1 VPFPPPKKMTDEE
14 FSALVEAA
22 YKTLPEDVRSLED
35 FPGISILD
43 EPPESILKTKGFP
56 PGTEMLGCFSGL
68 TRAKQSWSIV
78 EGSPRLIFVFKGPI
92 ERCSNGNLPE
102 EIKRV
107 VWHEVAHWLG
117 HTTEKEVRELG
128 L

>member
-1 VPFPPPKKMTDEE
+1 M
-14 FSALVEAA
+14 
-22 YKTLPEDVRSLED
+22 
-35 FPGISILD
+35 
-43 EPPESILKTKGFP
+43 
-56 PGTEMLGCFSGL
+56 
-68 TRAKQSWSIV
+68 

-92 ERCSNGNLPE
+92 ERCSRGNLPE

-117 HTTEKEVRELG
+117 HSSEEEVRALG

>member
-1 VPFPPPKKMTDEE
+1 MTDEE
-14 FSALVEAA
+14 FDALVRAA
-22 YKTLPEDVRSLED
+22 YNSLPEDVRGLED
-35 FPGISILD
+35 FPGITISD
-43 EPPESILKTKGFP
+43 EPPESVLKEKNFP

-68 TRAKQSWSIV
+68 TRAKQSWSVV

-92 ERCSNGNLPE
+92 ERCSKGNLRE

-117 HTTEKEVRELG
+117 HSTEEEVKKLG

>member
-1 VPFPPPKKMTDEE
+1 MTDEQ
-14 FSALVEAA
+14 FAALVESA
-22 YKTLPEDVRSLED
+22 YNSLPEDVKALKD

-43 EPPESILKTKGFP
+43 EPPESVLKDRP
-56 PGTEMLGCFSGL
+56 PGTETLGCFSGL
-68 TRAKQSWSIV
+68 TRAKASHLIL
-78 EGSPRLIFVFKGPI
+78 ERSPRLIFVFKGPI
-92 ERCSNGNLPE
+92 ERCTRGNLPE

-117 HTTEKEVRELG
+117 HSTEEEVRGLG

>member
-1 VPFPPPKKMTDEE
+1 MTDEE
-14 FSALVEAA
+14 FAVLVERA
-22 YKTLPEDVRSLED
+22 YNSLPAEVRALKD

-43 EPPESILKTKGFP
+43 EPPESVLKNRQR
-56 PGTEMLGCFSGL
+56 GTETLGCFTGL
-68 TRAKQSWSIV
+68 PRDKASHLV
-78 EGSPRLIFVFKGPI
+78 LEHSPRLIFVFKGPI
-92 ERCSNGNLPE
+92 ERCTRGKLPE

-117 HTTEKEVRELG
+117 HATEEEVRELG

>member
-1 VPFPPPKKMTDEE
+1 MTDEE
-14 FSALVEAA
+14 FDVLVKAA
-22 YKTLPEDVRSLED
+22 YNSLPEAVRALRD

-43 EPPESILKTKGFP
+43 EPPDDILKEKNLPRGA
-56 PGTEMLGCFSGL
+56 ELLGCFSGL

-78 EGSPRLIFVFKGPI
+78 EQAPRLIFVFKGPI
-92 ERCSNGNLPE
+92 ERCSKGNLPE

-117 HTTEKEVRELG
+117 HSSEEEVRQLG

>member
-1 VPFPPPKKMTDEE
+1 MTEEE
-14 FSALVEAA
+14 FGALVEAA
-22 YKTLPEDVRSLED
+22 CKTLPEEVRGLED
-35 FPGISILD
+35 FPGISILA
-43 EPPESILKTKGFP
+43 EPPESVLREKNFP

-68 TRAKQSWSIV
+68 TRAKQSWTIL
-78 EGSPRLIFVFKGPI
+78 EHSPRLIFLFKGPI
-92 ERCSNGNLPE
+92 ERCSKGNLPE

-117 HTTEKEVRELG
+117 HTTEAEVAELG

>member
-1 VPFPPPKKMTDEE
+1 MTDEE
-14 FSALVEAA
+14 FGVLVEAA
-22 YKTLPEDVRSLED
+22 CKSLPEHVKNLED

-43 EPPESILKTKGFP
+43 EPPESVLKERKMA
-56 PGTEMLGCFSGL
+56 PGSELLGCYSGL
-68 TRAKQSWSIV
+68 PRTKQSWTTI
-78 EGSPRLIFVFKGPI
+78 EGAPRLIFLFKGPI
-92 ERCSNGNLPE
+92 ERCSRGNLAA

-117 HTTEKEVRELG
+117 HSTEEEVRELG